1 MKLNGMKEGMT
12 PQEFVKY
19 QKDRFNINYAQA
31 NNVNY
36 TQKEQVYF
44 SDRPLARISV
54 ANAVTQSQ

>member
-1 MKLNGMKEGMT
+1 MT